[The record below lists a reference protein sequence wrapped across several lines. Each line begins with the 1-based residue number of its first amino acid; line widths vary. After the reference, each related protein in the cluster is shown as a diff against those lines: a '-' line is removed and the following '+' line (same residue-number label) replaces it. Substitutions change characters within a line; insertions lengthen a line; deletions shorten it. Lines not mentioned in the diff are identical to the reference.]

1 MVYNDQLEVI
11 DVRRVS
17 DMKHEGVLL
26 ALSRVLGTT
35 SNLEKLLSHSI
46 RLLVENVHP
55 ADMGIVYLYS
65 ERNRQLIAEA
75 SYGYTRDNVKC
86 SLHSREGAVG
96 QCYALRKSLL
106 FSSAEAVME
115 QTATLRPTNLDYYAK
130 VRKGLPQTLSM
141 ITIPL
146 MIRKKILGVILLEHY
161 KQHRPFRDA
170 DLLELEALS
179 SWLALII
186 DDIQSHIELKHSK
199 RSYRELLGKFITKS
213 EEERKTIAQEIHDEV
228 NQLLLSA
235 MHNLE
240 DIEGTLPA
248 ELSETRKRLEV
259 NTSHINQVLDIL
271 RDLSFRLRPPAL
283 DELGLQQ
290 ALDWYIKN
298 LSKESGLP
306 ITLEV
311 SGLRQRRPAPVVET
325 ELFRITQEALSN
337 VIKHAQASSARVR
350 LNFRKSRLMLLVQ
363 DNGTGFDS
371 GDLLSIFGT
380 KQNLGLLGM
389 RERAERCGG
398 TLKVVSAPKSGTQL
412 MVVIPISSYDWG
424 AY

>member
-1 MVYNDQLEVI
+1 
-11 DVRRVS
+11 
-17 DMKHEGVLL
+17 
-26 ALSRVLGTT
+26 
-35 SNLEKLLSHSI
+35 
-46 RLLVENVHP
+46 
-55 ADMGIVYLYS
+55 
-65 ERNRQLIAEA
+65 
-75 SYGYTRDNVKC
+75 
-86 SLHSREGAVG
+86 
-96 QCYALRKSLL
+96 
-106 FSSAEAVME
+106 ME